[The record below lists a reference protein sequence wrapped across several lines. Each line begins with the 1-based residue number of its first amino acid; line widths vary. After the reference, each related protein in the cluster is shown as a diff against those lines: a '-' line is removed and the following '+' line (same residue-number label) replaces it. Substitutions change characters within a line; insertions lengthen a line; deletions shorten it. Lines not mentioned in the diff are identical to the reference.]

1 MRSQLHL
8 VGLVAATRC
17 TALVVLGAGLAGA
30 LPVVLGH
37 RGGLSAAPAVV
48 LAVGLFAVPFGWA
61 AGPRRAWYRERL
73 ADTAPAPD
81 GVPVVAARD
90 AFDRVSRPLTRP
102 VLLALAVGLAIAW
115 ATGVPVGLALAG
127 LGCGLLLQARWLAAQ
142 ERRGGRRLLCPLTP
156 LRVDPGDPHLALYRR
171 VPFYVARAAAPTPAR

>member
-1 MRSQLHL
+1 
-8 VGLVAATRC
+8 
-17 TALVVLGAGLAGA
+17 
-30 LPVVLGH
+30 
-37 RGGLSAAPAVV
+37 
-48 LAVGLFAVPFGWA
+48 VGLFAVPFGWA

-73 ADTAPAPD
+73 ADTAPAPG